1 MRALLITFLFLLALG
16 AIAGG
21 GALIIAPDGRLLE
34 MPLSVLEKSPFENF
48 LIPGIILF
56 LILGVAPI
64 LTATGLIKK
73 LNSSIAE
80 KLNLLKDMHW
90 SWTFTLY
97 IAFAD
102 ILWIQIQMQFIKSV
116 SWLHTFYV
124 FFGLLIILVALMQP
138 VRNFYRKDIG

>member
-1 MRALLITFLFLLALG
+1 MRTFLITLLFLLALA

-21 GALIIAPDGRLLE
+21 GMLIIAPDGRLLE
-34 MPLSVLEKSPFENF
+34 MPLSILEKSPFENF

-56 LILGVAPI
+56 LVLGVTPI

-73 LNSSIAE
+73 SKSVLAE
-80 KLNLLKDMHW
+80 KLNMLKDMHW

-97 IAFAD
+97 IASAD

-124 FFGLLIILVALMQP
+124 LFGLLIILVALMQP
-138 VRNFYRKDIG
+138 VRNFYKKDID

>member
-1 MRALLITFLFLLALG
+1 MRTLLITLLFLLALG
-16 AIAGG
+16 AISGG
-21 GALIIAPDGRLLE
+21 GALIMAPDGRLLE
-34 MPLSVLEKSPFENF
+34 MPLSILEKSPFENF

-56 LILGVAPI
+56 LVLGVAPI

-73 LNSSIAE
+73 SKSVLAE
-80 KLNLLKDMHW
+80 KLNMLKDMHW

-124 FFGLLIILVALMQP
+124 FFGLLIILVALTQP
-138 VRNFYRKDIG
+138 VRNFYKKIID